1 MARDCVPCRVGTRR
15 ILQSAVTA
23 GRANS
28 GGGYPLAT
36 FPDCTVLHTGEFQGN
51 SIFVVGRMTTDE
63 RLFRRNQLAEASEY
77 AKATRQPIENLP
89 TTALCDA
96 AVLSVLATV
105 Q

>member
-1 MARDCVPCRVGTRR
+1 M
-15 ILQSAVTA
+15 
-23 GRANS
+23 
-28 GGGYPLAT
+28 
-36 FPDCTVLHTGEFQGN
+36 LHTGEFQGN

-63 RLFRRNQLAEASEY
+63 RLFRRNQLPEASEY
-77 AKATRQPIENLP
+77 AKTTRQPIENIP